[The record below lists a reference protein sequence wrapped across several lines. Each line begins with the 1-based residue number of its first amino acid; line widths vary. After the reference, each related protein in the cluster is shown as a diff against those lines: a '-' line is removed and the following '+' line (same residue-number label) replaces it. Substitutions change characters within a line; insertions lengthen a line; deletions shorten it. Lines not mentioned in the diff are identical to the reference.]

1 MFECCVSMFEAFWVF
16 LRLKNTQNVA
26 FPQGHLLSHCRWSMI
41 FSWMRSTKV
50 AQPLATVRNRS
61 QPFACGGP
69 MAVPMASSAKVVTF
83 GGSKR
88 RVVSFRVAGVALCD
102 IPTCFTTCRRRF
114 AWQAQYFSVYTPHFT
129 LYTAH
134 STLYTLNTPHF
145 TLHTLHF
152 TLRTLHYTPHLTL
165 FTLHFT
171 IYTPHSTLYT
181 TLYSP
186 HFTVHT
192 LHLALYTLH
201 STLYTVHAT
210 LHTVHSTFHTLH
222 FGLHTPH
229 FTLYTLHITLCGL
242 LEWTLCLPG
251 LFPGIWCVSQFLF
264 GVCRSGGGTSFPL

>member
-1 MFECCVSMFEAFWVF
+1 
-16 LRLKNTQNVA
+16 
-26 FPQGHLLSHCRWSMI
+26 
-41 FSWMRSTKV
+41 
-50 AQPLATVRNRS
+50 
-61 QPFACGGP
+61 

-114 AWQAQYFSVYTPHFT
+114 AFTLHILHFT
-129 LYTAH
+129 LR
-134 STLYTLNTPHF
+134 TLHYTLHTPHF

-192 LHLALYTLH
+192 LQSALYTLH
-201 STLYTVHAT
+201 FT
-210 LHTVHSTFHTLH
+210 LHPLHCTRYTPHCTLH
-222 FGLHTPH
+222 IPH
-229 FTLYTLHITLCGL
+229 FTLWTPHSALHPLHSTQHTMRATSENPLSPGFVSRYL
-242 LEWTLCLPG
+242 MCLPVLVWRLPLWLYLCFAAEFNPSDEFFVLVLPCASTCTLRLG
-251 LFPGIWCVSQFLF
+251 HTAGVVCFLES
-264 GVCRSGGGTSFPL
+264 RPL

>member
-171 IYTPHSTLYT
+171 IYTPHFT
-181 TLYSP
+181 P

-192 LHLALYTLH
+192 LQSTLYTLHFTLYTPPSTLYTLH
-201 STLYTVHAT
+201 STLCTP
-210 LHTVHSTFHTLH
+210 HSTLYTLDST
-222 FGLHTPH
+222 LRTSPS
-229 FTLYTLHITLCGL
+229 TLYTLHYAGY
-242 LEWTLCLPG
+242 
-251 LFPGIWCVSQFLF
+251 
-264 GVCRSGGGTSFPL
+264 